1 MIPIVILAAGP
12 SSRMGKPK
20 QNLLF
25 KGQTLLNGMIWS
37 AASVSDKVIVVLGAN
52 FDAIETTVKNTD
64 AGILHNKDWAVGMSS
79 SIKLAV
85 SHIRLKYANAD
96 AVVFMVCDQPFVNAE
111 LLQKMIAV
119 ADTVEQGI
127 IASSYNST
135 VGVPALFKKT
145 YFPQLLTLNGKEGA
159 KKIIAQNS
167 QDVYSIHFTLGA
179 IDIDTEEDFN
189 HLLKKR

>member
-52 FDAIETTVKNTD
+52 FDAVEETVKDTD
-64 AGILHNKDWAVGMSS
+64 AGILHNKDWAMGMSS
-79 SIKLAV
+79 SIKQAV
-85 SHIRLKYANAD
+85 SHIGLKYANAD
-96 AVVFMVCDQPFVNAE
+96 AALFTVCDQPFVNAE

-127 IASSYNST
+127 IASSYNNTS
-135 VGVPALFKKT
+135 GVPALFKKA
-145 YFPQLLTLNGKEGA
+145 YFSQLLKLNGKEGA
-159 KKIIAQNS
+159 KKIIAQSS
-167 QDVYSIHFTLGA
+167 QDVYSIPFPLGA

-189 HLLKKR
+189 HLQKKR